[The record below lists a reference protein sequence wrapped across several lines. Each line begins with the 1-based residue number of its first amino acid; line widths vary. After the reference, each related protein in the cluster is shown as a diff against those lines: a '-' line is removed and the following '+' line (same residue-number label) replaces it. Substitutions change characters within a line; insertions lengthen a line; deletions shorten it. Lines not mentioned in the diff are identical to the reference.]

1 MATSRTEIDRC
12 GAPFT
17 WIAPR
22 PSVSRSPGSTS
33 SSSAAASIMTARAS
47 RAAAITALPTRCVP
61 RDANEP
67 MQCGPVSES
76 VEDVYVD
83 TADSD
88 TGPHCMG
95 SFASRGTHRV
105 GNAVMVAAREAR
117 AVMMEAA
124 AEELEVDPGDLETDG
139 RGAIRVKGAPHRS
152 IAVSDIAWIA
162 QRWQGKTISGRGI
175 FLVPLSDVD
184 PETGEMSPATCYA
197 HACMIA
203 EVEVDDET
211 GEVAMVRMD
220 SAYELGRA
228 LNPRLVEQQLVGG
241 AWMGVSHALYETP
254 EPYYPDPVHGPRDF
268 VEYLMPGPG
277 DICPHDIAVLER
289 PAPDGPFGAKG
300 PGEMCANPV
309 LPAVANAIFNA
320 VGVRID
326 DLPITPE
333 KVLRAIKAQGGARP
347 QARR

>member
-1 MATSRTEIDRC
+1 MARHRGRGI
-12 GAPFT
+12 
-17 WIAPR
+17 
-22 PSVSRSPGSTS
+22 
-33 SSSAAASIMTARAS
+33 ASINYPIGMNLGGDPS
-47 RAAAITALPTRCVP
+47 QALVHSNPSGKFTVSLSSIDLGQGMKSVTRQICAETLGVP
-61 RDANEP
+61 
-67 MQCGPVSES
+67 

-105 GNAVMVAAREAR
+105 GNAVMAAAKEAR
-117 AVMMEAA
+117 GVMMEAA
-124 AEELEVDPGDLETDG
+124 AEELEVNAADLETDG
-139 RGAIRVKGAPHRS
+139 RGNIHVKGAPHRS
-152 IAVSDIAWIA
+152 ISTKDVAIAA
-162 QRWQGKTISGRGI
+162 QFKQGKTI
-175 FLVPLSDVD
+175 
-184 PETGEMSPATCYA
+184 YA
-197 HACMIA
+197 HACLVA

-241 AWMGVSHALYETP
+241 AWMGVSHALFETT
-254 EPYYPDPVHGPRDF
+254 EPYYPDPNHGPRDF

-289 PAPDGPFGAKG
+289 PAADGPFGAKG

-320 VGVRID
+320 VGVRVD
-326 DLPITPE
+326 ELPITPE